1 MSYPSSNLLANF
13 IISFWEKGAWMP
25 WFVDRVE
32 LSGTVEVT
40 LRELVGDIEVSDD
53 GDKISRDTIGE
64 GGMGVIVDNYK
75 EATTGDKWLEDKL
88 NEVSA
93 SKVVENVESLCR

>member
-1 MSYPSSNLLANF
+1 M
-13 IISFWEKGAWMP
+13 
-25 WFVDRVE
+25 DRVE
-32 LSGTVEVT
+32 LSGTVNVT

-75 EATTGDKWLEDKL
+75 EATTGDK
-88 NEVSA
+88 
-93 SKVVENVESLCR
+93 